1 MHQLVFHVLPQSGD
15 ELKSLLK
22 EQLGKRSRD
31 IAPISNQLAS
41 QMFDHLGNGL
51 TIIDVACSQAAS
63 EQLASII
70 DRQMQLETKEP
81 AHACLTPSGIRRKD
95 AVSTDPFGITDLQ
108 RS

>member
-31 IAPISNQLAS
+31 IAPISNHLAS

-51 TIIDVACSQAAS
+51 TIIDLACSQAAS

-70 DRQMQLETKEP
+70 HRQMQLETKEP
-81 AHACLTPSGIRRKD
+81 AHARLTPSPIRRKHAAPPD
-95 AVSTDPFGITDLQ
+95 PLRTTDFQT
-108 RS
+108 